1 MILRK
6 YFSELLE
13 DGSQNVQMH
22 TLINPWRTK
31 SQLAAYAYIAEQ
43 YGYRYMGLAPY
54 SSSGR
59 SFPIFGFR
67 RLPDAEERA
76 RRTQEQYPHPLPNG
90 PFPGML
96 EGATASL
103 LALTSGRRWTS
114 CTRGSRWTSSAESA
128 RSASGAWLSPYPSAS
143 SLPSCSEGLLRPRRW
158 SQVASRWPTSS
169 TCARYEF
176 PCAASW
182 PSTSGCFR
190 RQASPGRQPIADTL
204 HPPDSEATGEHR
216 SSKSAH
222 RPDQGARVRPPPRP
236 LLATGSSARLPY

>member
-96 EGATASL
+96 EGGDGLTPRPDVRPEVDLLHARIQVDL
-103 LALTSGRRWTS
+103 LGGIGKKRLWRLALAVPLGLFL
-114 CTRGSRWTSSAESA
+114 A
-128 RSASGAWLSPYPSAS
+128 L
-143 SLPSCSEGLLRPRRW
+143 LLRGIT
-158 SQVASRWPTSS
+158 PTSALVAGCIS
-169 TCARYEF
+169 LAYILYLCAVRIPMRRKLAKYQRMLQ
-176 PCAASW
+176 AAGIAW
-182 PSTSGCFR
+182 PPT
-190 RQASPGRQPIADTL
+190 
-204 HPPDSEATGEHR
+204 DS
-216 SSKSAH
+216 
-222 RPDQGARVRPPPRP
+222 
-236 LLATGSSARLPY
+236 